1 MKKISII
8 ALVLVLTLCTFTGC
22 RGKQETTTPT
32 TRPTTA
38 PTSRPT
44 TAPTTM
50 PTTVP
55 TTTPT
60 MPTITGTEPM
70 ATDTNPGDTAIGD
83 SGMVGEGNTDN
94 PNSRTNISG
103 RF

>member
-8 ALVLVLTLCTFTGC
+8 ALVLVLTLCVFTGC
-22 RGKQETTTPT
+22 RGKQDMTTPT
-32 TRPTTA
+32 TLPTA
-38 PTSRPT
+38 
-44 TAPTTM
+44 APTTR

-60 MPTITGTEPM
+60 MPTTMNTEPM
-70 ATDTNPGDTAIGD
+70 TTDTTPGDTAIGD
-83 SGMVGEGNTDN
+83 SGMVGEDSTENTN
-94 PNSRTNISG
+94 ARSNISG

>member
-22 RGKQETTTPT
+22 RGKQEMTTPT
-32 TRPTTA
+32 TLPTTA

-44 TAPTTM
+44 TAPTT
-50 PTTVP
+50 VP

-60 MPTITGTEPM
+60 MPTTTSTEPM

-94 PNSRTNISG
+94 TNARSNISG

>member
-22 RGKQETTTPT
+22 RGKQDMTTPT
-32 TRPTTA
+32 TLPTVAPSTA
-38 PTSRPT
+38 
-44 TAPTTM
+44 

-60 MPTITGTEPM
+60 MPTTTNTEPM
-70 ATDTNPGDTAIGD
+70 ATDTDPADTTIGD
-83 SGMVGEGNTDN
+83 NGMVGEDSTENTN
-94 PNSRTNISG
+94 ARSNISG

>member
-8 ALVLVLTLCTFTGC
+8 ALVLVLTLCVFTGC
-22 RGKQETTTPT
+22 RGKQDMTTPT

-38 PTSRPT
+38 PTTRPT
-44 TAPTTM
+44 PAPTTM
-50 PTTVP
+50 P

-60 MPTITGTEPM
+60 MPTIIDTAPM
-70 ATDTNPGDTAIGD
+70 TTDTTPGDTAIGD
-83 SGMVGEGNTDN
+83 SGMVGQDSTDN
-94 PNSRTNISG
+94 TNGRSNISG